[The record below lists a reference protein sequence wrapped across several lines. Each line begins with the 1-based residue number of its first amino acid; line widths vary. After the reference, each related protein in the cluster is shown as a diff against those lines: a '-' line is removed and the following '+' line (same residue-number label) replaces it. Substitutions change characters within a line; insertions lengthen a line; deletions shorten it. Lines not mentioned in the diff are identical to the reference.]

1 MFSTKE
7 ENETAQKIW
16 IEEEHSTCVEVLI
29 SGLGPVR
36 DQYPNIVPKK
46 ARFASQVLK
55 LFDWS

>member
-36 DQYPNIVPKK
+36 DQYPNMVPKK
-46 ARFASQVLK
+46 ARFAS
-55 LFDWS
+55 